1 MQPTAY
7 LPEHREPASD
17 EGAAS
22 LLLIGYGNSS
32 RRDDGVAEH
41 ILRRLLAALGLD
53 PDCLLAE
60 DEQEQR
66 PGLRAIL
73 VHQLAPELA
82 ELAWRYD
89 TLVFIDAHVAGVGWA
104 SVEWQPIEPTVQG
117 GMSGHHLK
125 PGVVLSLCE
134 TLYGRQPRAYMLS
147 VLGHDFD
154 FGETLTAETSALA
167 DQAVQ
172 RLLELV
178 FASGLASRVGE
189 G

>member
-1 MQPTAY
+1 MRNMVHP
-7 LPEHREPASD
+7 PERETKSPA
-17 EGAAS
+17 AAVGS

-41 ILRRLLAALGLD
+41 ILRRLLAALDLD
-53 PDCLLAE
+53 PESLMS
-60 DEQEQR
+60 EQEEEQR
-66 PGLRAIL
+66 PGLRAVL

-89 TLVFIDAHVAGVGWA
+89 TVVFLDAHVAGAGWDPLA
-104 SVEWQPIEPTVQG
+104 WQAIEPTVQG

-125 PGVVLSLCE
+125 PGVIVSLCE
-134 TLYGRQPRAYMLS
+134 TLYGRSPQAFMLS
-147 VLGHDFD
+147 VLGHNFD
-154 FGETLTAETSALA
+154 FGETLTAETSKLA

-178 FASGLASRVGE
+178 AAGGAASRAGDA
-189 G
+189 